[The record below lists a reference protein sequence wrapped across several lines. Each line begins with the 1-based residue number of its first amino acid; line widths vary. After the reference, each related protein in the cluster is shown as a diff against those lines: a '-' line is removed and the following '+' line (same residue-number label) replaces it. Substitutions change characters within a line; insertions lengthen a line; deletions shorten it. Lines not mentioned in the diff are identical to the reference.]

1 MKLGQG
7 QIRRS
12 MRWVVV
18 LLSVAVLVDTAWT
31 PGDAATPP
39 KKTARV
45 DPALLA
51 QAKANPN
58 AMFEVIVE
66 ATAPKTVKELQAKR
80 QQGQNGKNDS
90 ADRAGKAVKN
100 TGDAPKRSL
109 GIVGGAS
116 AKVRGANILKL
127 ANDPDVA
134 YIYADAQLKA
144 KFDPL
149 LTAPL
154 VTEPGQLEVNAPAVW
169 TQYGVTGRG
178 VGVAIVD
185 SGIYAHPDLAGR
197 VVAAI
202 DFTSATPTVSPVA
215 LGDPGGHGTHV
226 AGLVAGD
233 GTLSGGAYTGVAPGA
248 NLVDVRV
255 IDANGRS
262 SVSTVLAG
270 LQWVLRNRTTYNIRV
285 VNLSLGAQEQTSYT
299 LNPLSTAV
307 EVLSFAGVT
316 VVVSA
321 GNAGPIAGTI
331 TTPGDDP
338 FVVTVGAIDDAVTAS
353 PADDLMASWSSC
365 GPTAF
370 DALAKPDLVA
380 PGRHMI
386 SLRSPGSTLDTLYPT
401 REVTAPGAV
410 TADYFMLSGTSM
422 AAPLVA
428 GAVAL
433 ILEKD
438 PTLNPRQVKQR
449 LVSGVTPLTF
459 GTPMTRGAGMLNAL
473 TSVGSTDLTA
483 WVDTSRVSDGFANL
497 VFPLIA
503 GQPLT
508 WLDLT
513 YNGGVDSLGIPWSQ
527 VTWTG
532 ISWDSVT
539 WSDVSWDAISWDTV
553 SWETVAALGVS
564 WDAVVVLDVS
574 WDTLSDP
581 LSWAPLD

>member
-1 MKLGQG
+1 
-7 QIRRS
+7 
-12 MRWVVV
+12 
-18 LLSVAVLVDTAWT
+18 
-31 PGDAATPP
+31 
-39 KKTARV
+39 
-45 DPALLA
+45 
-51 QAKANPN
+51 
-58 AMFEVIVE
+58 
-66 ATAPKTVKELQAKR
+66 
-80 QQGQNGKNDS
+80 
-90 ADRAGKAVKN
+90 
-100 TGDAPKRSL
+100 
-109 GIVGGAS
+109 
-116 AKVRGANILKL
+116 
-127 ANDPDVA
+127 
-134 YIYADAQLKA
+134 
-144 KFDPL
+144 
-149 LTAPL
+149 
-154 VTEPGQLEVNAPAVW
+154 
-169 TQYGVTGRG
+169 VTGRG

-331 TTPGDDP
+331 TMPGDDP
-338 FVVTVGAIDDAVTAS
+338 FVVTVGAIDDTGTAS
-353 PADDLMASWSSC
+353 PADDSMSSWSSC

-532 ISWDSVT
+532 VSWDSVT

-574 WDTLSDP
+574 WDTVADP